1 MTYPGSPREGR
12 GAPEFPVSHRRPA
25 LRGREAVNASP
36 RRMYG
41 LSEASGPAGPPTSPA
56 AVAAPRSAGTDHG
69 AGPLVRPYTVTGGR
83 TRPSGT
89 GLDMISLVV
98 AAHTRVDWRLLEPEH
113 ADILRLCRRPVS
125 VAEVSARLDLP
136 MAVVKVL
143 LGDLISRGDV
153 HTRAPRPVAE
163 APEMNIL
170 QAVLDGIRK
179 L

>member
-1 MTYPGSPREGR
+1 M
-12 GAPEFPVSHRRPA
+12 AA
-25 LRGREAVNASP
+25 
-36 RRMYG
+36 
-41 LSEASGPAGPPTSPA
+41 PA
-56 AVAAPRSAGTDHG
+56 AGGDQGT
-69 AGPLVRPYTVTGGR
+69 GPLVRPYTVTGGR
-83 TRPSGT
+83 TRPKGT

-98 AAHTRVDWRLLEPEH
+98 AARTRIDWRMLEPEH

-136 MAVVKVL
+136 MTVVKVL

-153 HTRAPRPVAE
+153 HTRAPRPAAE
-163 APEMNIL
+163 PPEMNIL